1 MVASTVKHLGKIQW
15 EWLFKEKDFEDVKH
29 VGWISPH
36 LTLKIFALVIQ
47 IPFIVNKYF
56 QGVSHLT

>member
-1 MVASTVKHLGKIQW
+1 M
-15 EWLFKEKDFEDVKH
+15 FKEKGIEDVKH

-36 LTLKIFALVIQ
+36 LTLKILELVIQ